1 VRKLTRLVGALLLVA
16 VGVRLLD
23 WLVTPAL
30 PLLITV
36 LVLAGIWSAVVGG
49 RGP

>member
-1 VRKLTRLVGALLLVA
+1 MRKVTRLVGAVLLVA

-23 WLVTPAL
+23 WLVSPAV

-49 RGP
+49 RGR

>member
-1 VRKLTRLVGALLLVA
+1 MRKVTRLVGAVLLVA

-23 WLVTPAL
+23 WFISPAL

-36 LVLAGIWSAVVGG
+36 LVLAGIWSVVVGG
-49 RGP
+49 RAR